1 MKSKVHFTIFDIE
14 EAYRKLKTHFYYD
27 NTNHHMRRKIAEFEK
42 DSDFTKKLESLL
54 DDLNN
59 YYKNKTF
66 DINKYGEIGF
76 YTQPKSFENNVVE
89 EKDSLIVTNRYVSEQ
104 YNMKNFNFFIDIPVE
119 LHIINVLWIIK
130 LGYLLDSQYCHYS
143 NKEKS
148 YCYANKLEINEET
161 GNVITGNKLFKTYAY
176 QYQQWRDNCIA
187 VAEDLLQN
195 HKKDVII
202 VSLDIKRY
210 YPSAK
215 LNYSLVN
222 DDLKNRCINKD
233 RLNDFS
239 NYSFLTDILGKIR
252 DKYYNSIKE
261 LIVKD
266 NTEKNDDEKIVSDK
280 PIPIGMLSSNI
291 IANWYLRTFDE
302 QVNQHVRPAFYG
314 RYVDDILIV
323 LENHGDCSELAKEN
337 SNCDQSCCVE
347 KKKLTIHKV
356 LKQYFCGCNK
366 KECGLKILEEEA
378 VKQVSEISQ
387 KEHKSKKF
395 DYYVVINN
403 NRLKIQ
409 GNKVKLFVFDADS
422 TKAMLKKFKDTI
434 KKHSS
439 EFRFLPEEDRI
450 QEDFVQET
458 YSIDY
463 NDTINKLR
471 SIDKYQLDRF
481 KISSYLAKQ
490 LMLAKYSK
498 NNSNFNKTK
507 EEILYAFSGRMGLEL
522 FAFWDKVLTYFMLNK
537 DKEAFC
543 EFSQKIINNIQRI
556 NYKQKDIL
564 EYIKVDLYIHLLESI
579 YLSLSL
585 NPQFIY
591 IDDSSELINNE
602 FLALERS
609 FSSLSKKSKKFS
621 NIFGKTYK
629 TKIKTLLNSLMI
641 KHKYSYMPILNY
653 VPEISNNYV
662 DLTNENI
669 FTEFPNIEKVLD
681 VNHYKLKFN
690 PRYFSFEE
698 VMLFENYKF
707 ISDINNIN
715 NQVNENLFDNI
726 FENTINTYI
735 NLNYEQYN
743 SEDKN
748 TKKLKNK
755 IEKYFQ
761 GLKKQYLNNYEQQE
775 NYIDLRS
782 NKNNKP
788 IRLSDFV
795 IGLYNTKVSDESIT
809 KNLIT
814 PLVPTFDELQ
824 IFIRF
829 LNLAIQ
835 NKNTKCNMIIFPEVC
850 IPHQALGLLADF
862 SKKHNV
868 AIVCGLKHIT
878 IKNTVLNLIAT
889 ILPFNIGNCTNSYIN
904 LRLKEWYSP
913 AEIKEIK
920 KYGKTIPY
928 NHKTKGKAN
937 SNNLFVWNG
946 LHFAVYDCFEL
957 ADTNY
962 RCEYKSLVDMIIAC
976 EWNKDLD
983 YFNNIIKSAARD
995 IHCYVTQVNTSQF
1008 GDSKVIAPKK
1018 SSEMTLLNIK
1028 GGEDNILIGKLNIE
1042 ELRAFQR
1049 KETEYLEEKDKI
1061 FKPLPP
1067 AFQKETSR
1075 LTKNKI

>member
-1 MKSKVHFTIFDIE
+1 MKSDINFTIFDIE

-27 NTNHHMRRKIAEFEK
+27 NTNYHMRRKIADFET
-42 DSDFTKKLESLL
+42 DPNFLNKLSTLTE
-54 DDLNN
+54 DLNN
-59 YYKNKTF
+59 YDKFKNF
-66 DINKYGEIGF
+66 DINKYGEIAF
-76 YTQPKSFENNVVE
+76 YTQPKSFENNIVE
-89 EKDSLIVTNRYVSEQ
+89 DKDSLIVTNRYVSEQ
-104 YNMKNFNFFIDIPVE
+104 YDMKNFNFFIDIPIE

-130 LGYLLDSQYCHYS
+130 LGYLLDTQYCHYS

-148 YCYANKLEINEET
+148 YCYANRLQINEET
-161 GNVITGNKLFKTYAY
+161 GKVINGNKLFKTYAF

-210 YPSAK
+210 YPSAE
-215 LNYSLVN
+215 LDYSL
-222 DDLKNRCINKD
+222 LNKD
-233 RLNDFS
+233 LQIRCKNKDLLKDYTR
-239 NYSFLTDILGKIR
+239 YSFLTEILGKIR
-252 DKYYNSIKE
+252 DTYFSSIEKLVNE
-261 LIVKD
+261 D
-266 NTEKNDDEKIVSDK
+266 NTNKDTADKILSK
-280 PIPIGMLSSNI
+280 HPIPIGMLSSNI

-302 QVNQHVRPAFYG
+302 QVNECVRPAFYG

-323 LENHGDCSELAKEN
+323 LENHGDCEELANEN
-337 SNCDQSCCVE
+337 GICDKSCCIE
-347 KKKLTIHKV
+347 NKKLTIHKV
-356 LKQYFCGCNK
+356 LKQYFCGCSVKN
-366 KECGLKILEEEA
+366 CTYGILEEE
-378 VKQVSEISQ
+378 EIPS
-387 KEHKSKKF
+387 KDNTIKPTDTIKKF
-395 DYYVVINN
+395 DYYINVNN

-498 NNSNFNKTK
+498 NNSNFNQTK

-522 FAFWDKVLTYFMLNK
+522 FAFWDKVLTYFLLNK
-537 DKEAFC
+537 DKKAFC
-543 EFSQKIINNIQRI
+543 EFSQKIIDNIQRI

-564 EYIKVDLYIHLLESI
+564 DYIKTDLYIHLLESI

-585 NPQFIY
+585 NPHFIY
-591 IDDSSELINNE
+591 RNDSKEVINNE

-609 FSSLSKKSKKFS
+609 FSNLSKKTSKLS
-621 NIFGKTYK
+621 NIFSKKIYK
-629 TKIKTLLNSLMI
+629 TNIETLLNSFMI

-653 VPEISNNYV
+653 VPWESDNYI

-669 FTEFPNIEKVLD
+669 FTEFSHIENAFD
-681 VNHYKLKFN
+681 INDYKLKFN

-707 ISDINNIN
+707 IADINNIN
-715 NQVNENLFDNI
+715 NQINEKLFDYL
-726 FENTINTYI
+726 FDSTIKTYI
-735 NLNYEQYN
+735 NLNYSQYDF
-743 SEDKN
+743 EDKN
-748 TKKLKNK
+748 IINFKKQ
-755 IEKYFQ
+755 IEKYFYE
-761 GLKKQYLNNYEQQE
+761 LKKQYLNNYEQKE
-775 NYIDLRS
+775 NYIELRS
-782 NKNNKP
+782 NINNKP
-788 IRLSDFV
+788 IRLSNFV

-809 KNLIT
+809 QNLINPQT
-814 PLVPTFDELQ
+814 PTFDELQ

-829 LNLAIQ
+829 LNLSIQ
-835 NKNTKCNMIIFPEVC
+835 NKNIKCNMIIFPEVC
-850 IPHQALGLLADF
+850 IPHQVLGLLSDF

-878 IKNTVLNLIAT
+878 VENTVLNLIAT

-920 KYGKTIPY
+920 KYGKRIPY
-928 NHKTKGKAN
+928 DQKTKKLAKK
-937 SNNLFVWNG
+937 NNLFAWNG
-946 LHFAVYDCFEL
+946 LYFATYDCFEL
-957 ADTNY
+957 ADSNY
-962 RCEYKSLVDMIIAC
+962 RCEFKSDVDMIIAC
-976 EWNKDLD
+976 EWNKDID

-995 IHCYVTQVNTSQF
+995 IHCFVTQVNTSQF

-1028 GGEDNILIGKLNIE
+1028 GGEDNILIGRLNIN
-1042 ELRAFQR
+1042 ELREFQR
-1049 KETEYLEEKDKI
+1049 KETEYLEDKDKT

-1067 AFQKETSR
+1067 AFKKETKR
-1075 LTKNKI
+1075 LKNY